1 MRKVDKKL
9 VQVNRINT
17 GRKTG
22 FLRSMLCL
30 MLMVFITTLIL
41 SCGRQKTEPTTS
53 KTTAP
58 AIKTTAKGT
67 AVPKT
72 TSKSTISQQTA
83 ANEEPGNESASNE
96 TATNGTEGSIYDN
109 LLDNNGDN
117 AAEIKEYTYDFGGRT
132 IMIAKNGFPGSPVE
146 YPAIQ
151 VAGSLKKYVYGTD
164 AVTDIIYDNARK
176 TEQLLNCKL
185 IENAPGNNILTQ
197 YRQQLEA
204 EILSGTCQYSAI
216 PLQRGMY
223 VSDWA
228 DNKLIVP
235 IDDYIDVEND
245 SRYNQGIVAKEGSYK
260 GRFYGIPWIS
270 LGWPALQGIS
280 YNLDILGREAL
291 PDPVE
296 MGIEGNWNWET
307 FTDIAMEATR
317 DLNGDGITDQ
327 YGICIR
333 YLPTLVQEIVHNNAG
348 ILLSKINGK
357 YTYNLTD
364 KAVLEALNFV
374 SDLHN
379 IYKVVSPNATAD
391 YAKGTAL
398 MFIGTVTTASIYL
411 NPAIPNQRFVKLPV
425 GPSNTNAKTVPT
437 LGNWMWVIPVTE
449 RDPKGIAILSTYLNR
464 TMYDPNPIVAPEVRR
479 EATYTQMFGADERQK
494 EYLRKESLNYD
505 PVLFDNFTQVIG
517 DFSNFVNS
525 TIGTEIIK
533 NNVSVT
539 SYVEANRFKF
549 QAVIDSFMNK

>member
-1 MRKVDKKL
+1 MEKTVKKH
-9 VQVNRINT
+9 VQIYRINK
-17 GRKTG
+17 GRKRWSI
-22 FLRSMLCL
+22 RSIFCL
-30 MLMVFITTLIL
+30 MLIFFTTVSII
-41 SCGRQKTEPTTS
+41 SCGRQKSTATVV

-58 AIKTTAKGT
+58 TIKVTPKDS

-72 TSKSTISQQTA
+72 TSKGTATQQKTGS
-83 ANEEPGNESASNE
+83 EEPGNESAGNE
-96 TATNGTEGSIYDN
+96 NTENGTEGSIYDN

-151 VAGSLKKYVYGTD
+151 VAGNLKKYVYGTD
-164 AVTDIIYDNARK
+164 AVTDKIYDNARK

-185 IENAPGNNILTQ
+185 IENAPGNNVFTQ
-197 YRQQLEA
+197 YRPQLEA

-216 PLQRGMY
+216 PLQRGWY

-235 IDDYIDVEND
+235 INDYIDVEND

-260 GRFYGIPWIS
+260 GKFYGIPWIS

-307 FTDIAMEATR
+307 LTDIAMKATR

-348 ILLSKINGK
+348 ILLSNINGK

-379 IYKVVSPNATAD
+379 IYKAVSPNVTD

-425 GPSNTNAKTVPT
+425 GPSNTNGKTVPV

-479 EATYTQMFGADERQK
+479 EATYTQLFGADERQK

-539 SYVEANRFKF
+539 QFVEANMLKF
-549 QAVIDSFMNK
+549 QAEIDKYMNK